1 MRKYMKEKFNRI
13 KGYAFRVMDVVSSH
27 HTGAYAAQAAYF
39 FVLSMIPIILL
50 LLTMVQFTSLTK
62 DYIMNAV
69 LQAFP
74 TTVEGLI
81 ESIVDQVYSQSGTII
96 PITVLVALWSAGRG
110 VLSITNGLNCVYES
124 RETRNY
130 VYLRIRASLYT
141 VIFLVAIILSLVLS
155 VFGNRIAIM
164 LNQHFP
170 VLVRLIDTVI
180 RSRTLITLCILTLFW
195 DTVYKY
201 LPNRK
206 NIGKTTMKKQ
216 LPGAIFTACA
226 WQVIS
231 FVFSIY
237 LDIFTGFTTMYGSL
251 TMIILIMLWLYM
263 CMYVI
268 LLGGEVNALLQR
280 AIKMFAHEKEEE
292 SSDRANA

>member
-1 MRKYMKEKFNRI
+1 MKEKFNRI

-130 VYLRIRASLYT
+130 IYLRIRASLYT

-155 VFGNRIAIM
+155 VFGNRIAVM

-170 VLVRLIDTVI
+170 VLLRMVDVLI
-180 RSRTLITLCILTLFW
+180 RGRTLITLGILTLFW
-195 DTVYKY
+195 DMVYKY

-231 FVFSIY
+231 FIFSIY

-292 SSDRANA
+292 SSENQT

>member
-1 MRKYMKEKFNRI
+1 MKEKFNRI
-13 KGYAFRVMDVVSSH
+13 KGYALRVMDVVSSH
-27 HTGAYAAQAAYF
+27 HTGAYASQAAYF

-141 VIFLVAIILSLVLS
+141 VIFLVAIILSLALS

-180 RSRTLITLCILTLFW
+180 RSRTLITLGILTLFW
-195 DTVYKY
+195 DMVYKY

-231 FVFSIY
+231 FIFSIY

-292 SSDRANA
+292 SSENQT

>member
-1 MRKYMKEKFNRI
+1 MKEKFNRI

-81 ESIVDQVYSQSGTII
+81 ESIVDQVYSQSGTIS

-130 VYLRIRASLYT
+130 IYLRIRASLYT

-155 VFGNRIAIM
+155 VFGNRIAVM

-170 VLVRLIDTVI
+170 VLLRMIDVLI
-180 RSRTLITLCILTLFW
+180 RGRTLITLGILTLFW

-231 FVFSIY
+231 FIFSIY

-292 SSDRANA
+292 SSENQT

>member
-1 MRKYMKEKFNRI
+1 MKEKFNRI

-62 DYIMNAV
+62 AYIMNAV

-81 ESIVDQVYSQSGTII
+81 ESIVDQLYSLSGTII

-292 SSDRANA
+292 SSENQT

>member
-130 VYLRIRASLYT
+130 IYLRIRASLYT

-155 VFGNRIAIM
+155 VFGNRIAVM

-170 VLVRLIDTVI
+170 VLLRMIDVLI
-180 RSRTLITLCILTLFW
+180 RGRTLITLGILTLFW

-231 FVFSIY
+231 FIFSIY

-292 SSDRANA
+292 SSQNQT

>member
-1 MRKYMKEKFNRI
+1 MKEKFNRI

-69 LQAFP
+69 LQVFP

-237 LDIFTGFTTMYGSL
+237 LNIFTGFTTMYGSL

-292 SSDRANA
+292 SSENQT

>member
-130 VYLRIRASLYT
+130 IYLRIRASLYT

-155 VFGNRIAIM
+155 VFGNRIAVM

-170 VLVRLIDTVI
+170 VLLRMIDVLI
-180 RSRTLITLCILTLFW
+180 RGRTLITLGILTLFW
-195 DTVYKY
+195 DMVYKY

-231 FVFSIY
+231 FIFSIY

-292 SSDRANA
+292 SSENQT

>member
-1 MRKYMKEKFNRI
+1 MKEKFNRI

-170 VLVRLIDTVI
+170 VLVRLIDMVI
-180 RSRTLITLCILTLFW
+180 RSRTLITLGILTLFW
-195 DTVYKY
+195 DMVYKY

-231 FVFSIY
+231 FIFSIY

-292 SSDRANA
+292 SSENQT

>member
-13 KGYAFRVMDVVSSH
+13 KGYALRVMDVVSSH

-180 RSRTLITLCILTLFW
+180 RSRTLITLGILTLFW
-195 DTVYKY
+195 DMVYKY

-292 SSDRANA
+292 SSENQT

>member
-1 MRKYMKEKFNRI
+1 MKEKFNRI
-13 KGYAFRVMDVVSSH
+13 KGYALRVMDVVSSH

-141 VIFLVAIILSLVLS
+141 VIFLVAIILSLALS

-170 VLVRLIDTVI
+170 VLVRLIDMVI
-180 RSRTLITLCILTLFW
+180 RSRTLITLGILTLFW
-195 DTVYKY
+195 DMVYKY

-231 FVFSIY
+231 FIFSIY

-292 SSDRANA
+292 SSENQT

>member
-1 MRKYMKEKFNRI
+1 MKEKFNRI
-13 KGYAFRVMDVVSSH
+13 KGYALRVMDVVSSH

-292 SSDRANA
+292 SSENQT

>member
-1 MRKYMKEKFNRI
+1 MKEKFNRI

-69 LQAFP
+69 LQVFP

-141 VIFLVAIILSLVLS
+141 VIFLVAIILSLALS

-170 VLVRLIDTVI
+170 VLVRLIDMVI
-180 RSRTLITLCILTLFW
+180 RSRTLITLGILTLFW
-195 DTVYKY
+195 DMVYKY

-231 FVFSIY
+231 FIFSIY

-292 SSDRANA
+292 SSENQT

>member
-1 MRKYMKEKFNRI
+1 MKEKFNRI

-69 LQAFP
+69 LQVFP

-292 SSDRANA
+292 SSENQT

>member
-1 MRKYMKEKFNRI
+1 MKEKFNRI

-130 VYLRIRASLYT
+130 IYLRIRASLYT

-155 VFGNRIAIM
+155 VFGNRIAVM

-170 VLVRLIDTVI
+170 VLLRMIDVLI
-180 RSRTLITLCILTLFW
+180 RGRTLITLGILTLFW

-292 SSDRANA
+292 SSENQT

>member
-1 MRKYMKEKFNRI
+1 MKEKFNRI

-292 SSDRANA
+292 SSENLT

>member
-1 MRKYMKEKFNRI
+1 MKEKFNRI

-141 VIFLVAIILSLVLS
+141 VIFLVAIILSLALS

-170 VLVRLIDTVI
+170 VLVRLIDMVI
-180 RSRTLITLCILTLFW
+180 RSRTLITLGILTLFW

-231 FVFSIY
+231 FIFSIY

-292 SSDRANA
+292 SSENQT

>member
-1 MRKYMKEKFNRI
+1 MKEKFNRI

-96 PITVLVALWSAGRG
+96 PITVIVALWSAGRG

-292 SSDRANA
+292 SSEKRT

>member
-1 MRKYMKEKFNRI
+1 MKEKFNRI

-96 PITVLVALWSAGRG
+96 PITIIVALWSAGRG

-164 LNQHFP
+164 LNQRFP

-292 SSDRANA
+292 SSENQT

>member
-1 MRKYMKEKFNRI
+1 MKEKFNQI

-69 LQAFP
+69 LQVFP

-292 SSDRANA
+292 SSENQT

>member
-96 PITVLVALWSAGRG
+96 PITILVALWSAGRG

-130 VYLRIRASLYT
+130 IYLRIRASLYT

-155 VFGNRIAIM
+155 VFGNRIAVM

-170 VLVRLIDTVI
+170 VLLRMIDVLI
-180 RSRTLITLCILTLFW
+180 RGRTLITLGILTLFW
-195 DTVYKY
+195 DTVYKC

-231 FVFSIY
+231 FIFSIY

-292 SSDRANA
+292 SSENQT

>member
-1 MRKYMKEKFNRI
+1 MKEKFNRI

-69 LQAFP
+69 LQVFP

-206 NIGKTTMKKQ
+206 NIGETTMKKQ

-292 SSDRANA
+292 SSENQT

>member
-13 KGYAFRVMDVVSSH
+13 KGYALRVMDVVSSH

-141 VIFLVAIILSLVLS
+141 VIFLVAIILSLALS

-170 VLVRLIDTVI
+170 VLVRLIDMVI
-180 RSRTLITLCILTLFW
+180 RSRTLITLGILTLFW
-195 DTVYKY
+195 DMVYKY

-231 FVFSIY
+231 FIFSIY

-292 SSDRANA
+292 SSENQT

>member
-1 MRKYMKEKFNRI
+1 MKEKFNRI

-96 PITVLVALWSAGRG
+96 PITVLVALWSAGRV

-130 VYLRIRASLYT
+130 IYLRIRASLYT

-155 VFGNRIAIM
+155 VFGNRIAVM

-170 VLVRLIDTVI
+170 VLLRMIDVLI
-180 RSRTLITLCILTLFW
+180 RGRTLITLGILTLFW

-231 FVFSIY
+231 FIFSIY

-292 SSDRANA
+292 SSENQT

>member
-1 MRKYMKEKFNRI
+1 MKEKFNRI

-96 PITVLVALWSAGRG
+96 PITVIVALWSAGRG

-170 VLVRLIDTVI
+170 VLVRLIDMVI

-292 SSDRANA
+292 SSENQT

>member
-1 MRKYMKEKFNRI
+1 MKEKFNRI
-13 KGYAFRVMDVVSSH
+13 KGYAFRIMDVVSSH

-130 VYLRIRASLYT
+130 IYLRIRASLYT

-155 VFGNRIAIM
+155 VFGNRIAVM

-170 VLVRLIDTVI
+170 VLLRMIDVLI
-180 RSRTLITLCILTLFW
+180 RGRTLITLGILTLFW

-231 FVFSIY
+231 FIFSIY

-292 SSDRANA
+292 SSENQT

>member
-1 MRKYMKEKFNRI
+1 MKEKFNRI

-195 DTVYKY
+195 DMVYKY

-231 FVFSIY
+231 FIFSIY

-292 SSDRANA
+292 SSENQT

>member
-1 MRKYMKEKFNRI
+1 MKEKFNRI
-13 KGYAFRVMDVVSSH
+13 KGYVFRVMDVVSSH

-130 VYLRIRASLYT
+130 IYLRIRASLYT

-155 VFGNRIAIM
+155 VFGNRIAVM

-170 VLVRLIDTVI
+170 VLLRMIDVLI
-180 RSRTLITLCILTLFW
+180 RGRTLITLGILTLFW

-231 FVFSIY
+231 FIFSIY

-292 SSDRANA
+292 SSENQT

>member
-1 MRKYMKEKFNRI
+1 MKEKFNRI

-69 LQAFP
+69 LQVFP

-96 PITVLVALWSAGRG
+96 PITIIVALWSAGRG

-130 VYLRIRASLYT
+130 VYLRIRASLY
-141 VIFLVAIILSLVLS
+141 LSL
-155 VFGNRIAIM
+155 IHI
-164 LNQHFP
+164 
-170 VLVRLIDTVI
+170 
-180 RSRTLITLCILTLFW
+180 
-195 DTVYKY
+195 
-201 LPNRK
+201 
-206 NIGKTTMKKQ
+206 
-216 LPGAIFTACA
+216 
-226 WQVIS
+226 
-231 FVFSIY
+231 
-237 LDIFTGFTTMYGSL
+237 
-251 TMIILIMLWLYM
+251 
-263 CMYVI
+263 
-268 LLGGEVNALLQR
+268 
-280 AIKMFAHEKEEE
+280 
-292 SSDRANA
+292 

>member
-1 MRKYMKEKFNRI
+1 
-13 KGYAFRVMDVVSSH
+13 
-27 HTGAYAAQAAYF
+27 
-39 FVLSMIPIILL
+39 
-50 LLTMVQFTSLTK
+50 
-62 DYIMNAV
+62 MNAV
-69 LQAFP
+69 LQVFP

-292 SSDRANA
+292 SSENQT

>member
-1 MRKYMKEKFNRI
+1 MKEKFNRI

-280 AIKMFAHEKEEE
+280 AIKMFAHEREEE
-292 SSDRANA
+292 SSENQT

>member
-1 MRKYMKEKFNRI
+1 MKEKFNRI

-141 VIFLVAIILSLVLS
+141 VIFLVAIILSLALS

-170 VLVRLIDTVI
+170 VLVRLIDMVI
-180 RSRTLITLCILTLFW
+180 RSRTLITLGVLTLFW
-195 DTVYKY
+195 DMVYKY

-231 FVFSIY
+231 FIFSIY

-292 SSDRANA
+292 SSENQT

>member
-1 MRKYMKEKFNRI
+1 
-13 KGYAFRVMDVVSSH
+13 
-27 HTGAYAAQAAYF
+27 
-39 FVLSMIPIILL
+39 
-50 LLTMVQFTSLTK
+50 
-62 DYIMNAV
+62 
-69 LQAFP
+69 
-74 TTVEGLI
+74 
-81 ESIVDQVYSQSGTII
+81 
-96 PITVLVALWSAGRG
+96 
-110 VLSITNGLNCVYES
+110 
-124 RETRNY
+124 
-130 VYLRIRASLYT
+130 
-141 VIFLVAIILSLVLS
+141 LSLVLS

-292 SSDRANA
+292 SSENQT

>member
-1 MRKYMKEKFNRI
+1 MKEKFNRI

-231 FVFSIY
+231 FIFSIY

-292 SSDRANA
+292 SSENQT

>member
-1 MRKYMKEKFNRI
+1 MKEKFNRI

-69 LQAFP
+69 LQVFP

-110 VLSITNGLNCVYES
+110 VMSITNGLNCVYES

-292 SSDRANA
+292 SSENQT

>member
-1 MRKYMKEKFNRI
+1 MKEKFNRI
-13 KGYAFRVMDVVSSH
+13 KGYALRVMDVVSSH

-141 VIFLVAIILSLVLS
+141 VIFLVAIILSLALS

-180 RSRTLITLCILTLFW
+180 RSRTLITLGILTLFW
-195 DTVYKY
+195 DMVYKY

-231 FVFSIY
+231 FIFSIY

-251 TMIILIMLWLYM
+251 TMILIMLWLYM

-292 SSDRANA
+292 SSENQT